1 MAPYRVWLRR
11 RQLTH
16 WSPNLRDFFHFVLVL
31 DSKPECYR
39 ALGVVSRRRRPRPP
53 LAPAPVPPP
62 PDPAAQL
69 LLRLQVHE
77 TWRALGNFKDYIST
91 PKPNAYQSL
100 HTTVLGPKAQQI
112 DVFLR
117 TRQMDEVAQEGVVAY
132 WRAQEHSGGAQ
143 LADGEID
150 GRWLDVLRGISSAAD
165 SADDFIEAARME
177 LFPDQVF
184 CFTPRGDLIQLP
196 RGSTPLDFAYAVHT
210 SIGTRCRYA
219 RVNGRLQS
227 IHAEL
232 RTGDLVEIVC
242 EPGAEP
248 AAEWEEKVV
257 SGKARAEIRRFH
269 NAKRR
274 RELLGRGRLLL
285 GRALDAL
292 SGGMLAIR
300 HADADGDGH
309 ADGGAS
315 YPRGGAA
322 VTASAATAPAAA
334 RGGVGAAGGGGDA
347 PRVLSD
353 LRVLRIARALS
364 PSAAE
369 AKELATADD
378 VFALIAAR
386 SLDAPALAA
395 ALADGAADEDEE
407 DEEAVEAAEAEAEAE
422 EAEEKAEAEADAEA
436 RGRAPLPPL
445 PWDNDRPLAP
455 PSRPLDSSAPPP
467 PAGAPPPVT
476 AAGPAVG
483 EQEEVEVLDFSPTK
497 DAQMAMH
504 LSRCCRPLP
513 GDDVIG
519 LVPRDGPAA
528 ALVVHRASCPAC
540 QPKPN
545 ERRVAVRW
553 GEPWRRAEHRATAR
567 LSLQL
572 LDPRL
577 GFAQVAAALAE
588 LDGTISSFRIS
599 RRVEGVAFATL
610 EVEVRDLAHLDEAL
624 AALGALAGVR
634 NVRRA

>member
-1 MAPYRVWLRR
+1 
-11 RQLTH
+11 
-16 WSPNLRDFFHFVLVL
+16 
-31 DSKPECYR
+31 
-39 ALGVVSRRRRPRPP
+39 
-53 LAPAPVPPP
+53 
-62 PDPAAQL
+62 
-69 LLRLQVHE
+69 
-77 TWRALGNFKDYIST
+77 
-91 PKPNAYQSL
+91 
-100 HTTVLGPKAQQI
+100 
-112 DVFLR
+112 
-117 TRQMDEVAQEGVVAY
+117 
-132 WRAQEHSGGAQ
+132 
-143 LADGEID
+143 
-150 GRWLDVLRGISSAAD
+150 
-165 SADDFIEAARME
+165 ME

-300 HADADGDGH
+300 DADADGDGD

-322 VTASAATAPAAA
+322 VTASAATAPAA
-334 RGGVGAAGGGGDA
+334 
-347 PRVLSD
+347 
-353 LRVLRIARALS
+353 
-364 PSAAE
+364 
-369 AKELATADD
+369 
-378 VFALIAAR
+378 
-386 SLDAPALAA
+386 
-395 ALADGAADEDEE
+395 
-407 DEEAVEAAEAEAEAE
+407 
-422 EAEEKAEAEADAEA
+422 
-436 RGRAPLPPL
+436 
-445 PWDNDRPLAP
+445 
-455 PSRPLDSSAPPP
+455 
-467 PAGAPPPVT
+467 
-476 AAGPAVG
+476 GPAVE